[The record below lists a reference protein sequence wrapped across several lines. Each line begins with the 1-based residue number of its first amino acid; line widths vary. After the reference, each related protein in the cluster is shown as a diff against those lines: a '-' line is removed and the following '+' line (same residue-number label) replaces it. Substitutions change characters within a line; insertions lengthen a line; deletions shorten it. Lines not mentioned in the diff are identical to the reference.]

1 VARTYRQG
9 LSELRGALWVKPA
22 VAVVASLIVGAGLS
36 QIELTPASPIGRLAF
51 RGDADDARQLLTTVT
66 GTMITVTSLVF
77 VLTVVALQ
85 IASTQFSPRLM
96 RTFLRDNGT
105 QVVLSTFVGTVAYS
119 LAGLYTVG
127 GETDAGERFIPRL
140 AVSVSLV
147 LALISVGMLVYYIQ
161 HFTNGIRINT
171 IMRHI
176 EESTLALVRSTL
188 PPAGSAVVDVAPPDV
203 PADARVVTAAH
214 AGYVQGFDLDR
225 VRRAAVRNGLHL
237 RYMVIVGYHVIRGT
251 PVAWVWGGG
260 GDADHDVAV
269 ARAGVRIEPER
280 RFENDFGFALRQ
292 LVDIALRAVAPSRND
307 PYTAVQA
314 IHHLTAA
321 LAEAAAHPFV
331 PHHRADADGTIR
343 VWAPVDAFEVHL
355 RTVCDHLRW
364 STATEPRVVLALL
377 RLLGNVSAACS
388 DTSRVEAVRRQ
399 VALVLDDAER
409 EIRQPATSRRSV
421 ARPRWPNVASPCGG
435 ESRTATPASRRYT
448 CCVTD
453 ELTFTVEP
461 ADTPEALACLRAYVA
476 ELDELFPGG
485 FTPGGCG
492 VVDVDDL
499 RPPLGGFV
507 VARRDRR
514 AIGCG
519 GVRTLAPAVGEI
531 KRMWLHPDVRGRGAG
546 RRLLAACEDLS
557 RSLGHKV
564 VRLDTSRHLG
574 AAIALYRSSG
584 YDPILP
590 YNDNTDADHWFQK
603 GLPPA

>member
-1 VARTYRQG
+1 MHRQG

-22 VAVVASLIVGAGLS
+22 VAVVLSLILGAGLS

-140 AVSVSLV
+140 AVSLSLV

-188 PPAGSAVVDVAPPDV
+188 PPAGSAVADVAPPDV
-203 PADARVVTAAH
+203 PTDARVVTAAH

-225 VRRAAVRNGLHL
+225 VQRAAVRHGLHL
-237 RYMVIVGYHVIRGT
+237 RYRVIVGYHVIRGT

-260 GDADHDVAV
+260 DADHDVAV
-269 ARAGVRIEPER
+269 ARAGVWIEPER

-331 PHHRADADGTIR
+331 PHHRADADGTVR
-343 VWAPVDAFEVHL
+343 AWAPVDAFEVHL

-377 RLLGNVSAACS
+377 RLLGNVGAACS
-388 DTSRVEAVRRQ
+388 DASRVEAVRRQ
-399 VALVLDDAER
+399 VALVLEDAER
-409 EIRQPATSRRSV
+409 EIRQPADLETIRR
-421 ARPRWPNVASPCGG
+421 AA
-435 ESRTATPASRRYT
+435 
-448 CCVTD
+448 
-453 ELTFTVEP
+453 
-461 ADTPEALACLRAYVA
+461 ALAERC
-476 ELDELFPGG
+476 E
-485 FTPGGCG
+485 
-492 VVDVDDL
+492 
-499 RPPLGGFV
+499 FV
-507 VARRDRR
+507 RR
-514 AIGCG
+514 
-519 GVRTLAPAVGEI
+519 
-531 KRMWLHPDVRGRGAG
+531 
-546 RRLLAACEDLS
+546 
-557 RSLGHKV
+557 
-564 VRLDTSRHLG
+564 
-574 AAIALYRSSG
+574 
-584 YDPILP
+584 
-590 YNDNTDADHWFQK
+590 
-603 GLPPA
+603 